1 MVSLK
6 KAMKTSDPQVSGGS
20 GRSSPECSADRSSSS
35 ENQATDPAVDPGD
48 FSTFS
53 LCDDVVSRLQKRG
66 IIHLFPV
73 QYSTYRPIYKG
84 KDVITQAR
92 TGSGKTLSFTLP
104 IVSRLLK
111 KYDGNKERGRPA
123 KVIVLAP
130 TRELAVQIYDDFASI
145 ADQSKLCIDRF
156 YGGMMYEPQE
166 TAMRRGLDILV
177 GTPGRI
183 LDLCEKGKLILNKV
197 NHVILDEADRMLEIG
212 FKEHMDKILAF
223 CTTDNKPQVLLFSA
237 TMPRWVEEVA
247 SKYMTKPK
255 KVNMIENSTNKTSV
269 TVNHL
274 AVRTGMNW
282 EDRNS
287 IIGDLLQ
294 QYSGKHGRAI
304 IFTQTKV
311 QANDLSVSNAINQ
324 DAQVLHGD
332 IAQKQRELRLQGFRD
347 GKFQCL
353 VATDVAAR
361 GLDIP
366 EVDLVVQCEPPKDV
380 DSYIHRSGR
389 TGRAGR
395 SGTSVCLYNSR
406 QEMALKEVEKR
417 AGIKFDRV
425 TPPQPTQL
433 IEAAVADAT
442 RCLDEVPSQVI
453 PAFAKYAKEL
463 LATRPAEDLLA
474 AALSH
479 ISGLT
484 EIKKRSFLSG
494 MEGFTAYQMS
504 NTFEVR
510 SPYFFWNELES
521 KLGATFR
528 GDVKFMKLTKDRM
541 GCVID
546 VPCKFEEFVDDT
558 WVDCDKT
565 KMFKMTELPELEDY
579 DPRKRF
585 GGQNS
590 GYNNNRSGGYGN
602 RSGGYNNNAGGQSSN
617 YNNNG
622 VGYSNNSGGYNT
634 RPSNNNYNDNR
645 SNNNWNSND
654 GRSSGGFKRRTD
666 FDNGSSGAKRTKY

>member
-6 KAMKTSDPQVSGGS
+6 KAMKTADPQISGDS
-20 GRSSPECSADRSSSS
+20 GRSSPECPADGISSSS
-35 ENQATDPAVDPGD
+35 DKQEDPAVDSAVDPGD
-48 FSTFS
+48 FSNFPIS
-53 LCDDVVSRLQKRG
+53 DDVIARLQKRG
-66 IIHLFPV
+66 ITHLFPV

-111 KYDGNKERGRPA
+111 KFDGNQVRGRPT

-130 TRELAVQIYDDFASI
+130 TRELAVQIYDDFVSVS
-145 ADQSKLCIDRF
+145 DTNKLCVDKF
-156 YGGMMYEPQE
+156 YGGMAYEPQE
-166 TAMRRGLDILV
+166 TAMRRGMDILV

-197 NHVILDEADRMLEIG
+197 GHVILDEADRMLEIG
-212 FKEHMDKILAF
+212 FKEHMDKILKF

-237 TMPRWVEEVA
+237 TMPRWVQEVA

-255 KVNMIENSTNKTSV
+255 NVNMIEDSTNKTSV

-274 AVRTGMNW
+274 AVRTGMKW
-282 EDRNS
+282 EDRDG
-287 IIGDLLQ
+287 IIGDIVQ
-294 QYSGKHGRAI
+294 QYSGSHGRAI

-311 QANDLSVSNAINQ
+311 QANDISVSNAINQ

-332 IAQKQRELRLQGFRD
+332 IPQKQREMRLQGFRD

-366 EVDLVVQCEPPKDV
+366 EVDLVIQCEPPKDV

-406 QEMALKEVEKR
+406 QEMALKEVERR
-417 AGIKFDRV
+417 AGIKFQRV
-425 TPPQPTQL
+425 SPPQPEQL
-433 IEAAVADAT
+433 IHAAVTDAT
-442 RCLDEVPSQVI
+442 RCLDKVPAEVLPL
-453 PAFAKYAKEL
+453 FAKYAKEL

-484 EIKKRSFLSG
+484 EIKKRSSLSAV
-494 MEGFTAYQMS
+494 EGFTAYQMS

-510 SPYFFWNELES
+510 APYYFWNALEA
-521 KLGATFR
+521 KLGAEFR
-528 GDVKFMKLTKDRM
+528 GEVKFMKLTKDKM

-546 VPCKFEEFVDDT
+546 VPCKFEEFINDT
-558 WVDCDKT
+558 WVNCDK
-565 KMFKMTELPELEDY
+565 MELFKMTELPELEE
-579 DPRKRF
+579 PRNRF
-585 GGQNS
+585 GGGGGG
-590 GYNNNRSGGYGN
+590 GYNNNRSGGYNNNSNGGYNNN
-602 RSGGYNNNAGGQSSN
+602 RSGGYNNN
-617 YNNNG
+617 
-622 VGYSNNSGGYNT
+622 SGGYGNNS
-634 RPSNNNYNDNR
+634 SN
-645 SNNNWNSND
+645 
-654 GRSSGGFKRRTD
+654 GRSAGGFKRRSD
-666 FDNGSSGAKRTKY
+666 FDNGGGAKRVKF